1 MAGETDTKALEA
13 KGKIQAPAPAE
24 TTKPGPTFTPAVD
37 IFETDR
43 EITLVADIPGVKADN
58 LHIDLRDNTLTLAGE
73 VEVHEGQGE
82 VDVLREYDT
91 GKYLREFMLS
101 EMIDQSKIEAELKDG
116 VLRLILPKVEAVSPR
131 KVTVKVE

>member
-1 MAGETDTKALEA
+1 MAETDTRALKARE
-13 KGKIQAPAPAE
+13 KREVPVTAE
-24 TTKPGPTFTPAVD
+24 RTKPGPTFTPAID

-58 LHIDLRDNTLTLAGE
+58 LHIGLRDNTLTLAGE
-73 VEVHEGQGE
+73 VEAPEGQGE

-91 GKYLREFMLS
+91 GKYLREFTLS

-116 VLRLILPKVEAVSPR
+116 VLRLRLPKVEAVSPR

>member
-1 MAGETDTKALEA
+1 MAETETKALKA
-13 KGKIQAPAPAE
+13 KEKREVPAPAE
-24 TTKPGPTFTPAVD
+24 RTRPGPTFTPAVD

-43 EITLVADIPGVKADN
+43 EISLVADIPGVKADN
-58 LHIDLRDNTLTLAGE
+58 LDIDLRDNILTLIGE
-73 VEVHEGQGE
+73 VEAPESQGE

-91 GKYLREFMLS
+91 GKYLREFTLS

-116 VLRLILPKVEAVSPR
+116 VLRLRLPKVEAVSPR

>member
-1 MAGETDTKALEA
+1 MAEMETKALKA
-13 KGKIQAPAPAE
+13 KEKREVPAPAE
-24 TTKPGPTFTPAVD
+24 GTRPGPAFTPAVD

-58 LHIDLRDNTLTLAGE
+58 LDIDVRDNVLTLVGE
-73 VEVHEGQGE
+73 VEAPEGQGE

-91 GKYLREFMLS
+91 GKYLREFTLS
-101 EMIDQSKIEAELKDG
+101 EMIDQSKIEAELKEG
-116 VLRLILPKVEAVSPR
+116 VLRLTLPKVEAVSPR

>member
-1 MAGETDTKALEA
+1 MAEMDTKALKVKE
-13 KGKIQAPAPAE
+13 KREAPAPAE
-24 TTKPGPTFTPAVD
+24 RTRPGPTFTPAVD

-58 LHIDLRDNTLTLAGE
+58 LLIDVRDNVLTLVGE
-73 VEVHEGQGE
+73 VEAPEAQDE

-91 GKYLREFMLS
+91 GKYLREFTLS
-101 EMIDQSKIEAELKDG
+101 EMIDQSKIEAELKEG
-116 VLRLILPKVEAVSPR
+116 VLRLTLPKVEAVSPR

>member
-1 MAGETDTKALEA
+1 MVESETKALKA
-13 KGKIQAPAPAE
+13 KEKRVVSVPAE
-24 TTKPGPTFTPAVD
+24 RTKPGPTFTPAVD

-43 EITLVADIPGVKADN
+43 EITLVADIPGVKADS
-58 LHIDLRDNTLTLAGE
+58 LDIDLRDNVLTLVGE
-73 VEVHEGQGE
+73 VEAPEGQGE

-91 GKYLREFMLS
+91 GKYLREFTLS

-116 VLRLILPKVEAVSPR
+116 VLRLTLPKVEAVSPR

>member
-1 MAGETDTKALEA
+1 MVESEKKALKA
-13 KGKIQAPAPAE
+13 KEKRVVSAPAE
-24 TTKPGPTFTPAVD
+24 RTKPGPTFTPAVD

-58 LHIDLRDNTLTLAGE
+58 LDIDLRDNVLTLVGE
-73 VEVHEGQGE
+73 VEAPETQGE

-91 GKYLREFMLS
+91 GKYLREFTLS

-116 VLRLILPKVEAVSPR
+116 VLRLTLPKIEAGSPR

>member
-1 MAGETDTKALEA
+1 MAEIETKALKA
-13 KGKIQAPAPAE
+13 KEKKVVPTPAE
-24 TTKPGPTFTPAVD
+24 RTKPGPTFTPAVD

-43 EITLVADIPGVKADN
+43 EITLVADIPGVKADS
-58 LHIDLRDNTLTLAGE
+58 LDIDLRDNVLTLAGE
-73 VEVHEGQGE
+73 VETPEGQGE

-91 GKYLREFMLS
+91 GKYLREFTLS

-116 VLRLILPKVEAVSPR
+116 VLRLTLPKVEAVSPR

>member
-1 MAGETDTKALEA
+1 MVEIETKALKA
-13 KGKIQAPAPAE
+13 KEKREVPVPAE
-24 TTKPGPTFTPAVD
+24 RTKPGPTFTPAVD

-58 LHIDLRDNTLTLAGE
+58 LDIDLRDNILTLAGE
-73 VEVHEGQGE
+73 VEAPEGQGE

-91 GKYLREFMLS
+91 GKYLREFTLS

-116 VLRLILPKVEAVSPR
+116 VLRLRLPKVEAVSPR